1 MIIIMEHHPATDA
14 QSGAAAPGTATTPP
28 RPTEQ
33 PPLLDQGTLGIR
45 IAALVFRI
53 AAFALIATGIVRIT
67 GVFTPS
73 PSWTALLY
81 YTVLSNLLC
90 LVWVGLLIAR
100 TARDLRTLGAR
111 GWSTPSPRWSGTVM
125 MAITVTMLVYL
136 VVLVPSAFVQGGD
149 YQPFSLTDNLIHVI
163 TPCLLIADWLLFV
176 PKGRLRWSDP
186 LRWTLIP
193 YAYLVFAL
201 VYSGLGGRFAAGTSA
216 PYPFLDVATHGV
228 GGVAIRVLVLSVVLV
243 GVGCVYVVVDRLLGR
258 VFGAAP
264 RR

>member
-1 MIIIMEHHPATDA
+1 
-14 QSGAAAPGTATTPP
+14 
-28 RPTEQ
+28 
-33 PPLLDQGTLGIR
+33 
-45 IAALVFRI
+45 
-53 AAFALIATGIVRIT
+53 
-67 GVFTPS
+67 
-73 PSWTALLY
+73 
-81 YTVLSNLLC
+81 
-90 LVWVGLLIAR
+90 
-100 TARDLRTLGAR
+100 
-111 GWSTPSPRWSGTVM
+111 M

-149 YQPFSLTDNLIHVI
+149 YQPFSFTDNLIHII

-201 VYSGLGGRFAAGTSA
+201 LYGALGGRFAGGLSY
-216 PYPFLDVATHGV
+216 PYPFLDVTTHGV
-228 GGVAIRVLVLSVVLV
+228 GGVAIRVLVLSAVLV
-243 GVGCVYVVVDRLLGR
+243 GVGYVYVVVDRLLGR